1 MLGSS
6 SQSASRYRIIPGW
19 SETLV
24 LSSKMWRTSM
34 KFISISRA
42 VRTRAIL
49 PSYWSGHQA
58 RGEIHGLRHHHRPRD
73 SCSASDREQD
83 VLVVRHGVRVAA
95 EYPDGS
101 GVAGAARHAAGHESQ
116 GVRAGAEDG
125 CRAACRDCPV
135 HQVGPQ
141 ELLLPQFAKELPDQ
155 PV

>member
-19 SETLV
+19 PETLV

-58 RGEIHGLRHHHRPRD
+58 RGKIHGVRHHHRPRD
-73 SCSASDREQD
+73 SRSAPDREQD
-83 VLVVRHGVRVAA
+83 VLVVRYRVRAAA

-101 GVAGAARHAAGHESQ
+101 GVAGPARYAAGHEPQ
-116 GVRAGAEDG
+116 GVRAGAQDG
-125 CRAACRDCPV
+125 RRAACRDCPV

-141 ELLLPQFAKELPDQ
+141 ELLLPRFAQELSDQ